1 MINFKLN
8 GKKIQVA
15 SSWDDLTYGQY
26 LQIIKIN
33 DDLLKLVSICS
44 GTDYDILK
52 KSNIY
57 GLESVIEAMSFV
69 KSPPV
74 FPESITEIAGYS
86 IPKNFNIQFE
96 SLAQFEDMR
105 SIMMAKGEDKNKVH
119 EDFGMYVSLYLQKIR
134 DKEYDFEKAKAMREE
149 VLNMPALKVLALGG
163 FFLLKLV
170 SLSNGIKANSQATN
184 QNQKKSKQVTKGSR
198 QSSARSVQSSKRRSR

>member
-1 MINFKLN
+1 MIKFKLN
-8 GKKIQVA
+8 GKAISIA
-15 SSWDDLTYGQY
+15 SSWEDITYSQY
-26 LQIIKIN
+26 LQIIGVK
-33 DDLLKLVSICS
+33 DDLIRLVSICANL
-44 GTDYDILK
+44 DYEILK
-52 KSNIY
+52 TANIS

-74 FPESITEIAGYS
+74 FPESITEIGGYS

-105 SIMMAKGEDKNKVH
+105 SIMMSKGEEKNKVH
-119 EDFGMYVSLYLQKIR
+119 EDFGMYVSLYLQNIR

-184 QNQKKSKQVTKGSR
+184 QNPKKSKQVMKGSR
-198 QSSARSVQSSKRRSR
+198 QSSARSVQSSKRQSR

>member
-1 MINFKLN
+1 
-8 GKKIQVA
+8 
-15 SSWDDLTYGQY
+15 
-26 LQIIKIN
+26 
-33 DDLLKLVSICS
+33 
-44 GTDYDILK
+44 
-52 KSNIY
+52 
-57 GLESVIEAMSFV
+57 
-69 KSPPV
+69 
-74 FPESITEIAGYS
+74 
-86 IPKNFNIQFE
+86 
-96 SLAQFEDMR
+96 MR

-198 QSSARSVQSSKRRSR
+198 QSSARSARSSKRQSR

>member
-57 GLESVIEAMSFV
+57 GLEAVIEAMSFV

-74 FPESITEIAGYS
+74 FPESITDIGGYS

-198 QSSARSVQSSKRRSR
+198 QSSARSARSYKRRSR

>member
-15 SSWDDLTYGQY
+15 SSWDDVTYGQY
-26 LQIIKIN
+26 LQIIKIK

-44 GTDYDILK
+44 GTDYEILK
-52 KSNIY
+52 TANIS

-74 FPESITEIAGYS
+74 FPESITEIGGYS
-86 IPKNFNIQFE
+86 IHKNFNIQFE

-105 SIMMAKGEDKNKVH
+105 SIMMAKSEEKNKVH
-119 EDFGMYVSLYLQKIR
+119 EDLGMYVLLYLQKIR

-184 QNQKKSKQVTKGSR
+184 PNPKKSKQVTKGSR
-198 QSSARSVQSSKRRSR
+198 QSSARSVPSSKRR

>member
-57 GLESVIEAMSFV
+57 GLEAVIEAMSFV

-74 FPESITEIAGYS
+74 FPESITDIGGYS

-198 QSSARSVQSSKRRSR
+198 QSSARSARSSKRQSR